1 MRIAHASIDENKN
14 TKGGQAGNQSGKE
27 VCIREWYNKPW
38 TVLLR
43 HPDRQTR
50 EHIAT
55 IAETLSSPP
64 YNSLIGYDQNERN
77 SFHRVA
83 QTVGYDLLDFINRHE
98 TCETD
103 CSAFVTCVCLFA
115 GMKKLEYTGNAPT
128 TSTMKSVFKQ
138 AGFNVLTDRKYV
150 GGTDYLSKGDILLK
164 PGSHVVIV
172 LDDGKLYNN
181 QSGIQYFP
189 RYTGNS
195 YSLSDALKEMG
206 IDNSRK
212 YRAKIYAANFPDKYT
227 FSGAQNTSVLIL
239 FKEGRLKRP

>member
-27 VCIREWYNKPW
+27 VCIRTWYNKPW

-43 HPDRQTR
+43 HPDRQVR

-55 IAETLSSPP
+55 IAETLCSPP
-64 YNSLIGYDQNERN
+64 YNTLIGYDQNERN

-98 TCETD
+98 MCETD
-103 CSAFVTCVCLFA
+103 CSAFVTCICLFA
-115 GMKKLEYTGNAPT
+115 GIKKLEYTGNAPT

-138 AGFNVLTDRKYV
+138 AGFNVLTDSKYV
-150 GGTDYLSKGDILLK
+150 GGTEYLSKGDILLK

-181 QSGIQYFP
+181 QSGVQYFP

-212 YRAKIYAANFPDKYT
+212 NRAKIYAANFPDKYT